1 MSGVRVIFP
10 DWGCVRQSS
19 PCWTVKPYFE
29 VLRKQQLMFPS
40 GKPLS
45 GHQPTDNPRKTTKGH
60 LERDLATPYY
70 LIS

>member
-1 MSGVRVIFP
+1 
-10 DWGCVRQSS
+10 
-19 PCWTVKPYFE
+19 
-29 VLRKQQLMFPS
+29 LRKQQLMFPS

-45 GHQPTDNPRKTTKGH
+45 GHQLTDKPRKTTKGH